1 MAKEA
6 EIANKAKSEFL
17 ANMSH
22 EIRTPMNGVI
32 GMTGLLLESDLTAE
46 HYEYA
51 QTIRTSADSLLSI
64 INDVLDFSKIEA
76 GHMDLEILD
85 FDLRTTVEDV
95 MDMLA
100 VRAHDKGLELSC
112 LVYPDVPAL
121 VCGDPGRLRQ
131 ILINLTGN
139 AIKFTEQGEVF
150 VHVTREEETERDVTV
165 RFSVTDT
172 GIGIPEGH
180 GGLLFKSFTQADA
193 SITRK
198 YGGTGLGLAI
208 SKQLAELMGGRMG
221 VESEEGAGATFWFTL
236 VLGKQPEDRKVEA
249 VIPEDIRG
257 QRILIVDDHA
267 TNRLV
272 LRELL
277 RSWDCRFEEAENGEQ
292 ALERLREALAET
304 DPFRMALLDMQ
315 MPGMDGA
322 TLGEKIKTDPDLNPT
337 RLIMLTSAGKRGD
350 ASRLKSIGF
359 SAYLSKPVKK
369 SQLYD
374 CLVTVLGIP
383 STPSKERSTPI
394 ITRYGLEEAKK
405 KRVRIL
411 VAEDNVVNQKV
422 ALRILQKLGYRAD
435 AVADGREAVMALE
448 TIPYDLVLMDVQ
460 MPQMDGFE
468 ATGVIRD
475 PASRVRNHHVP
486 VIAMTA
492 HAMKGDREKCLEAGM
507 DDYVSK
513 PVTALAL
520 NEILE
525 KYVSGETVATV
536 PAPGPTVPPT
546 HAV

>member
-1 MAKEA
+1 
-6 EIANKAKSEFL
+6 
-17 ANMSH
+17 
-22 EIRTPMNGVI
+22 
-32 GMTGLLLESDLTAE
+32 
-46 HYEYA
+46 
-51 QTIRTSADSLLSI
+51 
-64 INDVLDFSKIEA
+64 VLDFSKIEA
-76 GHMDLEILD
+76 GHLDLEILD

-95 MDMLA
+95 TDMLA

-121 VCGDPGRLRQ
+121 LCGDPGRLRQ
-131 ILINLTGN
+131 ILINLMGN
-139 AIKFTEQGEVF
+139 AIKFTEEGEVF
-150 VHVTREEETERDVTV
+150 LRVTLETETEKDATV

-180 GGLLFKSFTQADA
+180 ESFLFNSFTQADA

-221 VESEEGAGATFWFTL
+221 VESEEGEGSTFWFSV
-236 VLGKQPEDRKVEA
+236 VLGKQPEDRKPEVI
-249 VIPEDIRG
+249 IPEDIRG
-257 QRILIVDDHA
+257 QRVLIVDDHA

-272 LRELL
+272 LRQLL
-277 RSWDCRFEEAENGEQ
+277 ASWDCRFDDAENGEQ
-292 ALERLREALAET
+292 ALQRLRTALAQR
-304 DPFRMALLDMQ
+304 DPFRIALVDMQ
-315 MPGMDGA
+315 MPVMDGA
-322 TLGEKIKTDPDLNPT
+322 TLGRQIKADPDLNPT
-337 RLIMLTSAGKRGD
+337 RLIMLTSSGRRGD
-350 ASRLKSIGF
+350 ASRLEEIGF
-359 SAYLSKPVKK
+359 SAYLNKPVKK
-369 SQLYD
+369 SHLYD

-383 STPSKERSTPI
+383 SVTSQERSIPI

-448 TIPYDLVLMDVQ
+448 TIPYDLVLMDLQ
-460 MPQMDGFE
+460 MPQMDGLE
-468 ATGVIRD
+468 ATSVIRD
-475 PASRVRNHHVP
+475 PSSRVRNHGIP

-492 HAMKGDREKCLEAGM
+492 HAMKGDREKCLQAGM

-513 PVTALAL
+513 PVTTLAL

-525 KYVSGETVATV
+525 KYLPGETVEAP
-536 PAPGPTVPPT
+536 PAPGPKVPP
-546 HAV
+546 AEVG